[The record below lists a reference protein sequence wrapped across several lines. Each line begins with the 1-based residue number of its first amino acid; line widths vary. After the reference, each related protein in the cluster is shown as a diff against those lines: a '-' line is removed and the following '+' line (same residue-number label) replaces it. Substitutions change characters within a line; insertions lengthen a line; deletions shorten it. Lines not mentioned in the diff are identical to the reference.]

1 MGWAC
6 VERGPCSTRTLSTAR
21 SAAARFILND
31 FLDGVSR
38 KPSTSSACIAVATG
52 TDELVFELP
61 APDAICSF
69 ISLISATM

>member
-38 KPSTSSACIAVATG
+38 KPSTSSACMATG

-61 APDAICSF
+61 APDAICAF
-69 ISLISATM
+69 ISLISATT